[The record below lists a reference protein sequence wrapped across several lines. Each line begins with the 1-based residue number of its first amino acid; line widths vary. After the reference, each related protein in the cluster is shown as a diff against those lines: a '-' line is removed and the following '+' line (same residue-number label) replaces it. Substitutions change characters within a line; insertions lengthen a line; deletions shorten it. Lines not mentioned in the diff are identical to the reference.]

1 MEGENWFIDV
11 LLYVVYALLLVVT
24 GLAIWSAAHRLRCS
38 KKTVEPTRGVPARK
52 IAYAVV
58 IVVAA
63 VMLLTFLVGS
73 SSPMLINGE
82 WFRDTLW
89 LKLTDMFIWTAI
101 ILLVLAAIGVALG
114 SAGVGRRFKG

>member
-1 MEGENWFIDV
+1 
-11 LLYVVYALLLVVT
+11 
-24 GLAIWSAAHRLRCS
+24 
-38 KKTVEPTRGVPARK
+38 
-52 IAYAVV
+52 
-58 IVVAA
+58 
-63 VMLLTFLVGS
+63 MLLTFLVGS